1 MAFGPFRVKASFGD
15 TIVIGP
21 ASATAFLLSL
31 GPEHRAADHWKA
43 AARMLELASTSAE
56 AENLAA
62 QAFRAALETNDWLIG

>member
-31 GPEHRAADHWKA
+31 GSEYRATDHWKA
-43 AARMLELASTSAE
+43 AERMLELASASAE

-62 QAFRAALETNDWLIG
+62 QTFRDALETNNWLIR

>member
-15 TIVIGP
+15 TLVIGP

-31 GPEHRAADHWKA
+31 GPEYRATDHWKA
-43 AARMLELASTSAE
+43 AERMLEVAFTSAE

-62 QAFRAALETNDWLIG
+62 QAFRVALETNDWLIG